1 MHETVSGKRADAP
14 RTPHNVQISS
24 ITSEH
29 TPMSQDVVAHLHR
42 LGHASSA
49 GEVIKELQFL
59 APRLGTRALSEL
71 SLSALT
77 ALAEAH
83 LRDRHEPSRD
93 ALTGLL
99 DARAFNEL
107 LRAHARHAR
116 AVDPAAETVAVVL
129 TLLDAGALAREPHTI
144 ETIKTLARLCTE
156 EVAADDYVG
165 RVAAASIA
173 VLPRNGGVRGAESVR
188 ARLMAACGREFAGAA
203 LAPRLQVELRD
214 AAGSTRAAVEVGLGA
229 QAQVA

>member
-1 MHETVSGKRADAP
+1 MHDKVPSASAEVERA
-14 RTPHNVQISS
+14 PHRIRAV
-24 ITSEH
+24 TSER

-42 LGHASSA
+42 LGLASSA

-59 APRLGTRALSEL
+59 APRLGSRPLLSEL
-71 SLSALT
+71 SLTALT

-99 DARAFNEL
+99 DARAFHEL
-107 LRAHARHAR
+107 ARAHARHAR
-116 AVDPAAETVAVVL
+116 AVDPAAETIAVVV
-129 TLLDAGALAREPHTI
+129 TLLDAGVLAREPHTI

-165 RVAAASIA
+165 RVELASIA
-173 VLPRNGGVRGAESVR
+173 VLPRNGGMRGAESVR
-188 ARLMAACGREFAGAA
+188 ARLVAASHREFAAAA
-203 LAPRLQVELRD
+203 LAPRLRIDLRD
-214 AAGSTRAAVEVGLGA
+214 ASGLARGAVEVPLGEH
-229 QAQVA
+229 AQVA

>member
-1 MHETVSGKRADAP
+1 MHDKVQRASAELE
-14 RTPHNVQISS
+14 RTLPKVRAV
-24 ITSEH
+24 TSEH

-42 LGHASSA
+42 LGLASSA

-59 APRLGTRALSEL
+59 APRLGTRPLLSEL

-77 ALAEAH
+77 VLAEAH

-99 DARAFNEL
+99 DARAFHEL
-107 LRAHARHAR
+107 ARAHARHAR
-116 AVDPAAETVAVVL
+116 AVDPAAETVAVVV
-129 TLLDAGALAREPHTI
+129 TLLDAGVLAREPHTI

-165 RVAAASIA
+165 RVELASIA
-173 VLPRNGGVRGAESVR
+173 VLPRNGGLRGAESVR
-188 ARLMAACGREFAGAA
+188 ARLIAATDREFAGAA
-203 LAPRLQVELRD
+203 PAPRLRIDLRD
-214 AAGSTRAAVEVGLGA
+214 ASGLARSVVEVPLGEH
-229 QAQVA
+229 AQVA